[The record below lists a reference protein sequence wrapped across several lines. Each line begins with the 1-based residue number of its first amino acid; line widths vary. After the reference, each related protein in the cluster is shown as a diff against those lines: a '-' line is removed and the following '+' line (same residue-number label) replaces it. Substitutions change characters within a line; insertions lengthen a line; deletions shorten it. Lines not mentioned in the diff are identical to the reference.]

1 MKKLILMVLSL
12 VTLNTTLSARS
23 WTDID
28 VTRDEYYVT
37 VKGTTDGDGSS
48 WDMAISCDEFSYVLP
63 NAKKGAT
70 FHLAA
75 GRYTPILDTSL
86 VVPANGR
93 EASAAF
99 LVRKPVTIIGG
110 YPDKPKMGDVSD
122 PSRYTTYMN
131 ADVEVNDVCKENTNT
146 RTNTGDD
153 LYSAMVVTLKEAGTC
168 VLKGLTFVGGT
179 TGYSHYFRATLEVSG
194 IQDLETS
201 VIVDSCQFE
210 NCTSALSMTRDDV
223 KVSNSIFKNSNKA
236 LEFVLGN
243 LSINSCTFENIS
255 FGTTLNSCY
264 YFSATTPASLKMVNS
279 TLKDIRGFSLG
290 AITSTNQPK
299 KSTCELINNT
309 ILVENS
315 TASIN
320 LYDLN
325 MSMIGNI
332 IIAQTLTISNVDYN
346 NFSSRYNIIK
356 SDDPSE
362 YKNNLSKTDILTES
376 VNFLDGENTTDG
388 YVFNLADNGGYTPT
402 VKLKKQEANL
412 DGQKKVL
419 RFNDLGENVTV
430 DQRGELRGRLKC
442 MGAYEIPCETDYS
455 KKLDN
460 DTIQCGGK
468 FRGIQYDLPGV
479 YDTIYVT
486 YENRFGCDSIVPF
499 RLSVMPKTFLKEY
512 FVKENGKGD
521 GSDWDHAMGVET
533 FDFML
538 RNVPDGTKF
547 YIAEGE
553 YQPVRNA
560 QGNVDGSDI
569 RYHRFYTEKLVSLY
583 GGFPSTAKGTDK
595 SGSDPKNHVTL
606 FNGDLGHNNP
616 STFSMENEYADFRK
630 DDVGYV
636 LQMPIKSAGNIEIK
650 GITFANASQFSRE
663 GSYLVGIGFYYGEKK
678 AINCVISEC
687 TFMQGDEGLSFTDLS
702 GEIKDCYF
710 VNNYRTAAYLSG
722 YNVDTKRTVTRSTF
736 GTNGYSLSVYGLFDI
751 TNCTF
756 QSEGTVAFYSDADGV
771 VANNTFMSDVEL
783 YNVSDVMFFGNIMN
797 GAIKTTGDDVKFV
810 SAYNLISAANED
822 LAIAKSDVKAD
833 SELILGVLDG
843 TKPKDNGGYTPTIA
857 LKADVLSDGR
867 SIRLPLSETAVK
879 EDQRG
884 VKRLDP
890 TSMGAIEMGC
900 TTKTK
905 NATDTIVAGKSFLS
919 KVYNKP
925 GIYEGIVDTTED
937 ANGCELIVTYTLVV
951 KPNPSVKEYYV
962 KVKGEGDGSN
972 WDEAMNGADFA
983 FVFSQVPDGTKFYL
997 AEGEYQPIYNSRGAI
1012 PAEKDSLD
1020 KRFYTEK
1027 PVSLYGGFP
1036 DTATGTNKN
1045 SDPKKYIT
1053 LFNGDLGHDNPS
1065 TFSKEDE
1072 YADFRKN
1079 DVGYILKM
1087 SLKSAGDIEIKGIT
1101 FANAR
1106 QYSREG
1112 SGLVGI
1118 GLYNDEKKAINCVI
1132 SECTFSQGDGGLS
1145 IGDLSGEIKDCYF
1158 VNNYYTAFSLYN
1170 YNGNKITVTRSTFES
1185 NERYPLTVSGEFN
1198 VNNCTFTEGAVVF
1211 YSDAS
1216 GVMANNTIMNDVLLN
1231 VGSDVKFVGNILNGV
1246 ITADGSLT
1254 TSYNLISAANEE
1266 LAISKTDVKA
1276 DSVIIVG
1283 VLDGTKPKDNGGFTS
1298 TIALLSD
1305 TLSDGR
1311 SIRLPLAETTVTED
1325 QRGVKRL
1332 DPTSMGA
1339 VEMGCTTIKKS
1350 VVDTIVAGKSF
1361 LSKVYNKPG
1370 IYEGIVDTTEDANG
1384 CELIV
1389 THKLVVKPNPSVKE
1403 YYVKVKGEGDGSN
1416 WDEAMN
1422 GADFA
1427 FVFSQVP
1434 DGTKFYLA
1442 EGEYQPVYDRYGKI
1456 PAEKDSLSKRFY
1468 TEKLVSLYGGFP
1480 DTATG
1485 TNKNSDPKKYITL
1498 FSGDMGHDNPSTF
1511 SAENQYADFRKNDLG
1526 FILQMSVKSA
1536 GDIEIKGIT
1545 FAHACQTTKEG
1556 SCAVEIMGSSTE
1568 EVNCTVSEC
1577 TIYQAEMG
1585 MFIYNCVTEIKD
1597 CSFKNNYNNA
1607 LYVSTLDKHDLTVT
1621 RSTFEENESYS
1632 LSLGCPFNVNNCTF
1646 QSQGAVS
1653 IASSASGIMANN
1665 TIMSDV
1671 TVMSS
1676 DAKFV
1681 GNILNGAITTI
1692 GENAKFTSSY
1702 NLISAA
1708 NEELA
1713 ISKTDVKADS
1723 VIIVGVLDGT
1733 KPKDNGGFTST
1744 IALLSDTLSDG
1755 RSIRLPLAET
1765 TVTEDQRGVKR
1776 LDPTS
1781 MGAVEMGCV
1790 SRETSVT
1797 DTIIA
1802 GETFLTKE
1810 YNKAGIYEGVVD
1822 TTEDANGCEL
1832 IVTHKLVVKPNP
1844 SVKEYY
1850 VKVKGEGDG
1859 SNWDEAMNGADFA
1872 FVFSQVPDGTKFY
1885 LAEGEYQPVYDRY
1898 GKIPAEKDS
1907 LSKRFYT
1914 EKLVSLYGGFPDTA
1928 TGTNKNSDPKKYI
1941 TLFSGDMGHDNPST
1955 FSAEN
1960 QYADFR
1966 KNDLGFILQMSV
1978 KSAGDIEIKGITFAH
1993 ACQTTKEGSCAVEIM
2008 GSSTEEVNC
2017 TVSECTIYQAE
2028 MGMFIYNCVTE
2039 IKDCSFKNNY
2049 NNALYV
2055 STLDKHDLTV
2065 TRSTFEENESYSLS
2079 LGCPFNVNNCTF
2091 QSQGA
2096 VSIASSA
2103 SGIMANNTIM
2113 SDVTVMSSDAKFVGN
2128 ILNGAI
2134 TTIGENAKFTSS
2146 YNLISAANEELAISK
2161 TDVKADSV
2169 IIVGVLDGTKPK
2181 DNGGFT
2187 STIALLSDTLSDG
2200 RSIRLPLAETT
2211 VTEDQRGV
2219 KRLDPTSMGAV
2230 EMGCVSRETSVT
2242 DTIIAG
2248 ETFLTKEYNKAGIYE
2263 GVVDTT
2269 EDANGCELII
2279 THKLVVIPNPSVKE
2293 YYVKENGEGDGSDW
2307 DHAMGVKTFDFMLQ
2321 NVPDGTNF
2329 YIAEGEYQPVSDGN
2343 GNDPDDATEKKFG
2356 TSKLVNLYGGFPRT
2370 ATGTEKNSDPK
2381 KYVTLFSGDLEHD
2394 NPLTYSEENQY
2405 ADFRKNDTRFLLLIS
2420 TGTAGDIEIKGI
2432 TFSYTYQPPK
2442 QGSVMIHILNYGE
2455 GEVNCKLSECVIS
2468 HGSYGLE
2475 IENCQTEISDCY
2487 FNDIDASALNINGK
2501 SSLTMTRSTFDDG
2514 SLGTWCPFNVSNC
2527 TFKSSTSITS
2537 DEDGLFAN
2545 NTILGDVHVSGS
2557 DVKFVG
2563 NILNG
2568 VIRNDDK
2575 FTSSYNL
2582 ISDANEGISI
2592 DKTDVKAAAEL
2603 ILDVLDQKGENTSDN
2618 GGFTPTIALLSDT
2631 LSDGRSIRL
2640 PLEETTVTEDQRGVA
2655 RLEPTCMGAVEMGCV
2670 LRERSISDT
2679 IIAGDSFLSKV
2690 YKKAGVY
2697 ENLMDTIQDI
2707 NGCTIVTNY
2716 TLVVVPN
2723 PSMKEYYVKE
2733 KGEGDGSNWDDAMDV
2748 ETFAFVLPRVSDG
2761 TKFYIAEGEY
2771 QPIYDMYGKIPAEKE
2786 AHSKSFYTE
2795 KVVSLYGGFPA
2806 TATGTDMTN
2815 DSKKYQTVFSGDL
2828 GHDNPSKFDQENAY
2842 ADFRKNDVSHL
2853 LYISSL
2859 SAGDIEIKGITFEHG
2874 YQSSNEGTVL
2884 VSIYNN
2890 SKGKL
2895 SCTMSECTFSQGDAA
2910 VLVINC
2916 ETEVKDCYFKNNYSQ
2931 ALTLLNNS
2939 ETDITV
2945 TRSTF
2950 EKGGSST
2957 ISGPFNMNNCT
2968 FLSSGPIWISTD
2980 ASGIMANNTIL
2991 SDVSIASSKVTFV
3004 GNIVSGKMS
3013 VIPTDGGSITSSYN
3027 LYSAQNEDLTIS
3039 ETDLKAD
3046 ENLLLGVFV
3055 KKGAQTSDNGG
3066 FTRTIA
3072 LKTDTLSD
3080 GRSIRHPL
3088 TVTNVTEDQR
3098 GVARFEPTCM
3108 GAYELGCVSRETYK
3122 TDTIIA
3128 GKTFL
3133 SNVYK
3138 KAGVYKNVTD
3148 TIQDENGCDQ
3158 IINYTLVVIPD
3169 PSVKEYYVKVNGT
3182 GAGSNWDEA
3191 INGADFAFILPLVP
3205 NGTKFYIAEGE
3216 YQPIYDEYGKNP
3228 KDSTTRRFY
3237 TEQIVSLYGG
3247 FPADAKGTEKKRD
3260 PKNHPTVFSGDLGHD
3275 NPTTFNMDDR
3285 SANFR
3290 KNDASYLLKI
3300 QTTSAGDIEIKG
3312 ITFSH
3317 TAQTSREGTLAV
3329 SISNVGKGKV
3339 NCMISEC
3346 TMTLLENGLF
3356 TSDCATEIKDCY
3368 FNNNYYQGAYI
3379 ATTDNKSDL
3388 TVTRSTFENNGTT
3401 SLMISCPFN
3410 VNNCTFLSSGTISFN
3425 SDADGVMVNNTILN
3439 DLSVMSKNVKF
3450 VGNIVTGE
3458 IFKIGAGEVTSSY
3471 NLISTS
3477 NEEFEGTKTDIK
3489 ADEETILG
3497 LLEDNG
3503 DQSSDNGG
3511 FTPTILLTND
3521 KLPDGT
3527 SIRFPLSDTM
3537 VAKDQRGIERKEQ
3550 TCMGACEIECVS
3562 ETILTGRID
3571 TIMSGLTYN
3580 GVVYPTAGTY
3590 ELEDSVMNQGGCYDY
3605 IISKLVVIPFDIPT
3619 MFTPYNANGKND
3631 IFMPGYEV
3639 YIYNVYGELITH
3651 SSNGWDGRYKDGLVM
3666 PDTYI
3671 YVLIVDGEQKKGTV
3685 TVAQ

>member
-1283 VLDGTKPKDNGGFTS
+1283 VLDGTKPKDNGGFTT

-1681 GNILNGAITTI
+1681 GNILNGT
-1692 GENAKFTSSY
+1692 
-1702 NLISAA
+1702 
-1708 NEELA
+1708 
-1713 ISKTDVKADS
+1713 
-1723 VIIVGVLDGT
+1723 
-1733 KPKDNGGFTST
+1733 
-1744 IALLSDTLSDG
+1744 
-1755 RSIRLPLAET
+1755 
-1765 TVTEDQRGVKR
+1765 
-1776 LDPTS
+1776 
-1781 MGAVEMGCV
+1781 
-1790 SRETSVT
+1790 
-1797 DTIIA
+1797 
-1802 GETFLTKE
+1802 
-1810 YNKAGIYEGVVD
+1810 
-1822 TTEDANGCEL
+1822 
-1832 IVTHKLVVKPNP
+1832 
-1844 SVKEYY
+1844 
-1850 VKVKGEGDG
+1850 
-1859 SNWDEAMNGADFA
+1859 
-1872 FVFSQVPDGTKFY
+1872 
-1885 LAEGEYQPVYDRY
+1885 
-1898 GKIPAEKDS
+1898 
-1907 LSKRFYT
+1907 
-1914 EKLVSLYGGFPDTA
+1914 
-1928 TGTNKNSDPKKYI
+1928 
-1941 TLFSGDMGHDNPST
+1941 
-1955 FSAEN
+1955 
-1960 QYADFR
+1960 
-1966 KNDLGFILQMSV
+1966 
-1978 KSAGDIEIKGITFAH
+1978 
-1993 ACQTTKEGSCAVEIM
+1993 
-2008 GSSTEEVNC
+2008 
-2017 TVSECTIYQAE
+2017 
-2028 MGMFIYNCVTE
+2028 
-2039 IKDCSFKNNY
+2039 
-2049 NNALYV
+2049 
-2055 STLDKHDLTV
+2055 
-2065 TRSTFEENESYSLS
+2065 
-2079 LGCPFNVNNCTF
+2079 
-2091 QSQGA
+2091 
-2096 VSIASSA
+2096 
-2103 SGIMANNTIM
+2103 
-2113 SDVTVMSSDAKFVGN
+2113 
-2128 ILNGAI
+2128 I

>member
-12 VTLNTTLSARS
+12 VSLNTTLSARS

-99 LVRKPVTIIGG
+99 LVRKPITIIGG
-110 YPDKPKMGDVSD
+110 YPDKPKRGDVSN
-122 PSRYTTYMN
+122 PSKYITYLN
-131 ADVEVNDVCKENTNT
+131 ADVENNDECRANTNT
-146 RTNTGDD
+146 RLNTGDD
-153 LYSAMVVTLKEAGTC
+153 LYSAMIVTLKEPGTC
-168 VLKGLTFVGGT
+168 VLKGLTFIGGT

-194 IQDLETS
+194 EQDLETS

-210 NCTSALSMTRDDV
+210 YCTSALSVTRDDV

-376 VNFLDGENTTDG
+376 VDFLDGENTEDG
-388 YVFNLADNGGYTPT
+388 YAFNLADNGGYTPT

-430 DQRGELRGRLKC
+430 DQRGEERGRKKC
-442 MGAYEIPCETDYS
+442 IGAYEIPCETEYS
-455 KKLDN
+455 KTLVTE
-460 DTIQCGGK
+460 TIQCGEVFNGK
-468 FRGIQYDLPGV
+468 QYDLSGV
-479 YDTIYVT
+479 YDTLFITDV
-486 YENRFGCDSIVPF
+486 NRFGCDSIIPY
-499 RLSVMPKTFLKEY
+499 RLNVMPKTFLKEY
-512 FVKENGKGD
+512 YVKENGKGD

-553 YQPVRNA
+553 YQPVRDA
-560 QGNVDGSDI
+560 QGNVYKSDI

-595 SGSDPKNHVTL
+595 NSDPKNHITL
-606 FNGDLGHNNP
+606 FNGDLGHDNP
-616 STFSMENEYADFRK
+616 STVSKGDEYADFRK
-630 DDVGYV
+630 NDVGYI
-636 LQMPIKSAGNIEIK
+636 LEMSLKSAGDIEIK
-650 GITFANASQFSRE
+650 GITFTNANQFSRE
-663 GSYLVGIGFYYGEKK
+663 GSNLVGIYSDKK
-678 AINCVISEC
+678 AINFVISEC
-687 TFMQGDEGLSFTDLS
+687 TFSQGDYGLSLGNIS

-710 VNNYRTAAYLSG
+710 VNNYHDAANTG
-722 YNVDTKRTVTRSTF
+722 YDVENKITVTRSTF
-736 GTNGYSLSVYGLFDI
+736 ESNGTYSLYVSCPFNVN
-751 TNCTF
+751 NCTF
-756 QSEGTVAFYSDADGV
+756 QSQGTISISSSASGV
-771 VANNTFMSDVEL
+771 MANNTIMSDVT
-783 YNVSDVMFFGNIMN
+783 VMSSDAKFVGNILN
-797 GAIKTTGDDVKFV
+797 GAITTIGENAKFT
-810 SAYNLISAANED
+810 SSYNLISAANED

-833 SELILGVLDG
+833 SVIIVGVLDG
-843 TKPKDNGGYTPTIA
+843 TKPKDNGGFTSTIA
-857 LKADVLSDGR
+857 LLSDTLSDGR
-867 SIRLPLSETAVK
+867 SIRLPLAETTVT

-890 TSMGAIEMGC
+890 TSMGAVEMGC

-983 FVFSQVPDGTKFYL
+983 FVFP
-997 AEGEYQPIYNSRGAI
+997 
-1012 PAEKDSLD
+1012 
-1020 KRFYTEK
+1020 
-1027 PVSLYGGFP
+1027 
-1036 DTATGTNKN
+1036 
-1045 SDPKKYIT
+1045 
-1053 LFNGDLGHDNPS
+1053 
-1065 TFSKEDE
+1065 
-1072 YADFRKN
+1072 
-1079 DVGYILKM
+1079 
-1087 SLKSAGDIEIKGIT
+1087 
-1101 FANAR
+1101 
-1106 QYSREG
+1106 
-1112 SGLVGI
+1112 
-1118 GLYNDEKKAINCVI
+1118 
-1132 SECTFSQGDGGLS
+1132 
-1145 IGDLSGEIKDCYF
+1145 
-1158 VNNYYTAFSLYN
+1158 
-1170 YNGNKITVTRSTFES
+1170 
-1185 NERYPLTVSGEFN
+1185 
-1198 VNNCTFTEGAVVF
+1198 
-1211 YSDAS
+1211 
-1216 GVMANNTIMNDVLLN
+1216 
-1231 VGSDVKFVGNILNGV
+1231 
-1246 ITADGSLT
+1246 
-1254 TSYNLISAANEE
+1254 
-1266 LAISKTDVKA
+1266 
-1276 DSVIIVG
+1276 
-1283 VLDGTKPKDNGGFTS
+1283 
-1298 TIALLSD
+1298 
-1305 TLSDGR
+1305 
-1311 SIRLPLAETTVTED
+1311 
-1325 QRGVKRL
+1325 
-1332 DPTSMGA
+1332 
-1339 VEMGCTTIKKS
+1339 
-1350 VVDTIVAGKSF
+1350 
-1361 LSKVYNKPG
+1361 
-1370 IYEGIVDTTEDANG
+1370 
-1384 CELIV
+1384 
-1389 THKLVVKPNPSVKE
+1389 
-1403 YYVKVKGEGDGSN
+1403 
-1416 WDEAMN
+1416 
-1422 GADFA
+1422 
-1427 FVFSQVP
+1427 QVP

-1442 EGEYQPVYDRYGKI
+1442 EGEYQPVYDEYGKI

-1485 TNKNSDPKKYITL
+1485 TNKNSDPKKYITII
-1498 FSGDMGHDNPSTF
+1498 SGDMGHDNPSTF
-1511 SAENQYADFRKNDLG
+1511 SKENAYADFRKNDLG
-1526 FILQMSVKSA
+1526 YLLKMLPKSA
-1536 GDIEIKGIT
+1536 GDIELKGIT

-1556 SCAVEIMGSSTE
+1556 TCAVQIMSSSTN

-1577 TIYQAEMG
+1577 TIYQAEQG
-1585 MFIYNCVTEIKD
+1585 LFISDCVTEIKD

-1607 LYVSTLDKHDLTVT
+1607 LYVSSLDKHDLTVT
-1621 RSTFEENESYS
+1621 RSTFEENEGYS
-1632 LSLGCPFNVNNCTF
+1632 MTVGCPFNVNNCTF
-1646 QSQGAVS
+1646 QSQGTVS
-1653 IASSASGIMANN
+1653 IYSDAIGVMANN

-1681 GNILNGAITTI
+1681 GNILNGAITTL
-1692 GENAKFTSSY
+1692 GEKAKFTSSY

-1810 YNKAGIYEGVVD
+1810 YNKAGIYEGIVD
-1822 TTEDANGCEL
+1822 TTEGANGCEL

-1885 LAEGEYQPVYDRY
+1885 LAEGEYQPVYDEY

-1941 TLFSGDMGHDNPST
+1941 TLFNGDLGHDNPSI
-1955 FSAEN
+1955 SSKEDE
-1960 QYADFR
+1960 YADFR
-1966 KNDLGFILQMSV
+1966 KNDVGYILYMRV
-1978 KSAGDIEIKGITFAH
+1978 RSAGDMEIKGITFANAH
-1993 ACQTTKEGSCAVEIM
+1993 QYSREASSLVCISGST
-2008 GSSTEEVNC
+2008 STGIDVNC
-2017 TVSECTIYQAE
+2017 VVSECTFSQGKYGLC
-2028 MGMFIYNCVTE
+2028 MYYLTGE
-2039 IKDCSFKNNY
+2039 IKDCYFVNNYYEAANILGYDESFK
-2049 NNALYV
+2049 V
-2055 STLDKHDLTV
+2055 TV
-2065 TRSTFEENESYSLS
+2065 TRSTFESNGNYSLS
-2079 LGCPFNVNNCTF
+2079 LSTPFNVNNCTF
-2091 QSQGA
+2091 QSEGTVA
-2096 VSIASSA
+2096 FRNSA
-2103 SGIMANNTIM
+2103 TGVMANNTILSNM
-2113 SDVTVMSSDAKFVGN
+2113 ELYGNSEFKFVGN
-2128 ILNGAI
+2128 IFNGAI
-2134 TTIGENAKFTSS
+2134 IGDDSKLTTS
-2146 YNLISAANEELAISK
+2146 YNLISAANEELAIAKS
-2161 TDVKADSV
+2161 DVKADSV

-2187 STIALLSDTLSDG
+2187 PTIALLLDTLSDG

-2263 GVVDTT
+2263 GIVDTT
-2269 EDANGCELII
+2269 EDANGCELIV
-2279 THKLVVIPNPSVKE
+2279 THKLVVKPNPSVKE

-2356 TSKLVNLYGGFPRT
+2356 TGKLVNLYGGFPRT

-2442 QGSVMIHILNYGE
+2442 QGSVMIYILNYGE

-2468 HGSYGLE
+2468 QGSYGLG

-2557 DVKFVG
+2557 EVKFVG

-2631 LSDGRSIRL
+2631 LSDGRSIRV
-2640 PLEETTVTEDQRGVA
+2640 PLEETTVTEDQRGVT

-2670 LRERSISDT
+2670 LKERNLSDT
-2679 IIAGDSFLSKV
+2679 IVAGNSFLSKV

-2697 ENLMDTIQDI
+2697 ENLMDTIQDV

-2916 ETEVKDCYFKNNYSQ
+2916 ETEVKDCYFKNNYFQ

-3039 ETDLKAD
+3039 ETDLKVD
-3046 ENLLLGVFV
+3046 EDLLLGVFV

-3072 LKTDTLSD
+3072 LKTDTLFD

-3088 TVTNVTEDQR
+3088 SVTNVTEDQR
-3098 GVARFEPTCM
+3098 GVVRFEPTCM
-3108 GAYELGCVSRETYK
+3108 GAYEMGCSTRETYK
-3122 TDTIIA
+3122 NDTIIA

-3138 KAGVYKNVTD
+3138 KAGVYKNVID

-3158 IINYTLVVIPD
+3158 IINYTLVVVPD

-3191 INGADFAFILPLVP
+3191 INGADFAFILPMVP
-3205 NGTKFYIAEGE
+3205 DGTKFYIAEGE
-3216 YQPIYDEYGKNP
+3216 YQPLYDEDGKEP
-3228 KDSTTRRFY
+3228 KDSTARRFY
-3237 TEQIVSLYGG
+3237 TKQIVSLYGG

-3260 PKNHPTVFSGDLGHD
+3260 PKKYPTVFSGDLGHD
-3275 NPTTFNMDDR
+3275 NPTTFNMDDMY
-3285 SANFR
+3285 ANFR
-3290 KNDASYLLKI
+3290 KNDASFLLKI
-3300 QTTSAGDIEIKG
+3300 VTSSAGDMEIKG

-3317 TAQTSREGTLAV
+3317 TNQTTKERTLAV
-3329 SISNVGKGKV
+3329 SISNIGKGEV
-3339 NCMISEC
+3339 NCLISEC
-3346 TMTLLENGLF
+3346 TMTFLQDGLF

-3368 FNNNYYQGAYI
+3368 FYNNYNQGAYI
-3379 ATTDNKSDL
+3379 ATSDNKSDL
-3388 TVTRSTFENNGTT
+3388 TVTRSTFENNGAT
-3401 SLMISCPFN
+3401 SLLISCPFN
-3410 VNNCTFLSSGTISFN
+3410 VNNSTFLSAGTVTFN
-3425 SDADGVMVNNTILN
+3425 QNSNGIMVNNTILN
-3439 DLSVMSKNVKF
+3439 DVSVMSEDVKF
-3450 VGNIVTGE
+3450 VGNIITGE
-3458 IFKIGAGEVTSSY
+3458 IFKIGAGEVASSY
-3471 NLISTS
+3471 NLVSS
-3477 NEEFEGTKTDIK
+3477 ANEEFEGTKTDLK

-3511 FTPTILLTND
+3511 LTPTVLLTND

-3537 VAKDQRGIERKEQ
+3537 VTKDQRGMERLKL
-3550 TCMGACEIECVS
+3550 TCVGACEIECVS
-3562 ETILTGRID
+3562 ETILTGRVD
-3571 TIMSGLTYN
+3571 TIMSGLTFN
-3580 GVVYPTAGTY
+3580 GVLYTSEGTY
-3590 ELEDSVMNQGGCYDY
+3590 ELEDTVMNQGGCYDY

-3651 SSNGWDGRYKDGLVM
+3651 SSNGWDGRYKDDLVM

-3671 YVLIVDGEQKKGTV
+3671 YVLIIGTEQKKGTV